1 MTQISTF
8 LIVDL
13 LVYLVLFAICTASAV
28 KNSNSLLDVL
38 SGKGSMVQI
47 NFRHIYSILLLIIL
61 LFWHSGIDPSGTEP
75 FKIIKGYFNWVVAG
89 LALMVLYI
97 STSAKITGNNEQHP
111 PYSTLHVYLYFLLR
125 ILYLVLYEI
134 YFRFLLL
141 NSISDSFNS
150 LTAILLTSLLYF
162 IIHLFNR
169 RSEFFSSLPFGAL
182 LAWLSFET
190 RSVYPAIILHLL
202 LSVPFEFR
210 LFYHLNSP
218 HHGKDFFNRS
228 NRLHW

>member
-1 MTQISTF
+1 MTQLSDTLVI
-8 LIVDL
+8 DL
-13 LVYLVLFAICTASAV
+13 LVYLVLFAICTVSAV

-47 NFRHIYSILLLIIL
+47 NLRHIYSIIVLIIL
-61 LFWHSGIDPSGTEP
+61 LYWHSTIDPVGTEP

-89 LALMVLYI
+89 IALMVLYI
-97 STSAKITGNNEQHP
+97 STRAKVAGNNEQLP
-111 PYSTLHVYLYFLLR
+111 PYSTFHVYLYFLLR
-125 ILYLVLYEI
+125 ILYLVVYEI

-150 LTAILLTSLLYF
+150 WTAILLTTLLYF

-169 RSEFFSSLPFGAL
+169 RPEFLSSLPFGAL

-190 RSVYPAIILHLL
+190 QSVYPAIILHLL

-210 LFYHLNSP
+210 LFYHLNRP
-218 HHGKDFFNRS
+218 NHGKDFFNRS